1 MVYIKE
7 VEHVTT
13 LQFLSKAI
21 YVGLNMLN
29 SIATQ
34 QDMHICI
41 TSKTKHIHGVEHVI
55 MHSQF

>member
-41 TSKTKHIHGVEHVI
+41 TSKTKHI
-55 MHSQF
+55 Q